1 MNKIFRKVWSKSL
14 GQLVVASELASSASG
29 TPTTKGRGFRAST
42 LPIAAA
48 IACVLAGT
56 HAPSAQAASINLS
69 GTCLTGVINTV
80 VGRIIAGATLGQAT
94 DGNSSYSSVAGCSAN
109 GNNQTAVTVFGS
121 HSSATALGGSAMGFN
136 ATAARFASSIGIE
149 SRATGSGSAA
159 PASSGKPSPVAEM
172 HKGL

>member
-1 MNKIFRKVWSKSL
+1 M
-14 GQLVVASELASSASG
+14 VVASELASSASG

-94 DGNSSYSSVAGCSAN
+94 DGNSSYSSVVGCSAN